1 MAQAQEIAVP
11 LSRAGWRKD
20 ANNMTTLFVSGM
32 RQPEADEQMPLGPSE
47 AADWLA
53 EVPETVLAVAGR
65 CSFYIRFRAFIMRRL
80 QTDRDVRVSF
90 EHLPGSPPIDGT
102 AVLRHAFDALG
113 PPPSV
118 NCPHRYI
125 LVKTNNAWR
134 PLSTVLC
141 NWTILKIGQARRNR
155 YIGERRHMGAED
167 DDGGRE
173 EAAAAP
179 VQAAAAAAP
188 DDEDSDEDDEEEDA
202 DADADAEEEEE
213 EEEEEDDGEEGG
225 EEERGGADDDGGNHV
240 VVPTRRRLA
249 CIVCSGDSTLQQGG
263 CGCVY
268 CEECLC
274 NLVRTTPG
282 TGNAMCPGGE
292 GGQGGH
298 RLILSIDMG
307 RALQAAGRGLMGK
320 MSRATRLDEFD
331 KYHRACPSC
340 GVDVVVGNFAKV
352 FTCTNHDC
360 VNPPFGYCVDC
371 NAGIASVTPPHK
383 CYDENEEGVRQ
394 LHAYLAQNGIVPCPG
409 CGNAAEKRNAEECNH
424 ISCLC
429 GTRYCGACGYTFPIN
444 RRGTADYN
452 HTCVVRGNYEI
463 DREHMVRVNRQQLE
477 ERERQMSRE

>member
-1 MAQAQEIAVP
+1 MMV
-11 LSRAGWRKD
+11 RK
-20 ANNMTTLFVSGM
+20 
-32 RQPEADEQMPLGPSE
+32 
-47 AADWLA
+47 
-53 EVPETVLAVAGR
+53 
-65 CSFYIRFRAFIMRRL
+65 
-80 QTDRDVRVSF
+80 
-90 EHLPGSPPIDGT
+90 
-102 AVLRHAFDALG
+102 
-113 PPPSV
+113 
-118 NCPHRYI
+118 
-125 LVKTNNAWR
+125 
-134 PLSTVLC
+134 
-141 NWTILKIGQARRNR
+141 
-155 YIGERRHMGAED
+155 
-167 DDGGRE
+167 
-173 EAAAAP
+173 
-179 VQAAAAAAP
+179 
-188 DDEDSDEDDEEEDA
+188 
-202 DADADAEEEEE
+202 
-213 EEEEEDDGEEGG
+213 GG

-249 CIVCSGDSTLQQGG
+249 CIVCSGDSTLQEGG

-320 MSRATRLDEFD
+320 MSRATRLDEFY

-340 GVDVVVGNFAKV
+340 GVHVVVGNFAKV

-477 ERERQMSRE
+477 ERERQMSRDT